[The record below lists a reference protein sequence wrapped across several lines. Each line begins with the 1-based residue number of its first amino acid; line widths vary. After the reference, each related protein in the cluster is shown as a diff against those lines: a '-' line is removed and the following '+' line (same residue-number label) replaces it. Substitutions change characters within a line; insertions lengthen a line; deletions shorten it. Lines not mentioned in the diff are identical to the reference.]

1 MRGIRIMNKYIL
13 EAIVNGEYL
22 KVKRTFNSRD
32 EAIDYIFR
40 YYDDHN
46 MVNLKVNEEYFI
58 AGNKH
63 DVAYVYDY
71 YNRFR
76 IARA

>member
-1 MRGIRIMNKYIL
+1 MNKYIL

-22 KVKRTFNSRD
+22 KVNRTFNSRD

-71 YNRFR
+71 YNRFG

>member
-1 MRGIRIMNKYIL
+1 MMNKYIL
-13 EAIVNGEYL
+13 EAIVDGECI
-22 KVKRTFNSRD
+22 KINRTFNSRN

-40 YYDDHN
+40 YYDKH
-46 MVNLKVNEEYFI
+46 MLINLKVNEEYFI
-58 AGNKH
+58 DDNKH
-63 DVAYVYDY
+63 DIAYVCDY

>member
-1 MRGIRIMNKYIL
+1 MNKYIL
-13 EAIVNGEYL
+13 EAVVNGEYI
-22 KVKRTFNSRD
+22 KVNRTFDSRD

-40 YYDDHN
+40 YYDDHL

>member
-1 MRGIRIMNKYIL
+1 MNKYIL
-13 EAIVNGEYL
+13 EAIVNGEYI
-22 KVKRTFNSRD
+22 KVDRTFNSRD

-40 YYDDHN
+40 YYDDHY

-63 DVAYVYDY
+63 DIAYVYDY